1 MKRIDYRELLT
12 GVGYLRA
19 YLACNFVM
27 KQAVESMIAVIDSPE
42 SDEQDKMLAYHT
54 IDGILKMEEHAA
66 RDTFLLTDDD
76 PGFGDRETD
85 SQEESAAPT
94 ATTFGDRIR
103 KLMEEKGITQAQLAE
118 RMGVSQ
124 PAVNKLITKTMK
136 PKEETAKRML
146 DAMKITPEEV
156 NDILR
161 HIRKK

>member
-19 YLACNFVM
+19 YLACSSVM

-76 PGFGDRETD
+76 PGFGDRETG

-94 ATTFGDRIR
+94 ATTFGDCIR
-103 KLMEEKGITQAQLAE
+103 KLMEEKGITQAQLAD
-118 RMGVSQ
+118 RMGISQ
-124 PAVNKLITKTMK
+124 PAVNKLITKTVN
-136 PKEETAKRML
+136 PKGETL
-146 DAMKITPEEV
+146 
-156 NDILR
+156 LR
-161 HIRKK
+161 VAQAFGVKVEDLKQ